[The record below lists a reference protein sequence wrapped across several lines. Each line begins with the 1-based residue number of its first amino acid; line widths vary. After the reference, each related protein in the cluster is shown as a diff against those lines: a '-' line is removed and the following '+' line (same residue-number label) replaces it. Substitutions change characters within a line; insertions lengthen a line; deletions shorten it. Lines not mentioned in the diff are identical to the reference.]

1 VFTCLPV
8 TGYQKEPVIHDEIM
22 DLPEDVLTPPTA
34 NNSYALIW
42 EPANPKEPTKVKF
55 YKILNLQHLCSLP
68 IICLHLIKEKN
79 LLLIRKIML
88 GW

>member
-1 VFTCLPV
+1 VFTCLSV

-42 EPANPKEPTKVKF
+42 EPTDPKEPTKVKL
-55 YKILNLQHLCSLP
+55 YKISNLRHLCDLP
-68 IICLHLIKEKN
+68 MY
-79 LLLIRKIML
+79 LLKRKIN
-88 GW
+88 